1 MELPE
6 KTPQPQK
13 RAFNLMELVRG
24 GLGEG
29 VEIDL
34 TPEIE
39 PVDLNG
45 EFPTMEFTQEKPTAK
60 VSLTETPQG
69 QARAVKQEKQ
79 ETQEPDNDDEPE
91 KTALS
96 ASKGAKAGVLV
107 LDMLN
112 STIASLIGKK
122 PRQDY
127 KWERGEKKELEEALK
142 IYIESSDFQV
152 SPGWA
157 LFLVLATMV
166 GGTMSEAYQ
175 DGQEAKGRAMKRD
188 EPAPEPEPQ
197 PKPSFQPRQPQTHVF
212 QQPETVEKMET
223 TKKPFK
229 MGGKTAGKRTE
240 TNRERAE
247 ASFYKLQKKLGTRP
261 RIRDVFDDLGGDV
274 SMTTTSNYIKNL

>member
-6 KTPQPQK
+6 KMPQK
-13 RAFNLMELVRG
+13 KGFNLMELVRG

-29 VEIDL
+29 VEVDL

-39 PVDLNG
+39 PVDLNP
-45 EFPTMEFTQEKPTAK
+45 EFPTMEFPTEKPVK
-60 VSLTETPQG
+60 PVSLTETK
-69 QARAVKQEKQ
+69 AVKQAKEA
-79 ETQEPDNDDEPE
+79 TDDNEDEDEPE

-96 ASKGAKAGVLV
+96 ASRGAKAGVLV

-122 PRQDY
+122 PRQYY

-175 DGQEAKGRAMKRD
+175 DGQEAKGRAMKGD
-188 EPAPEPEPQ
+188 EPATEPEPQ
-197 PKPSFQPRQPQTHVF
+197 PKPNFQPRQPQTHVF
-212 QQPETVEKMET
+212 HEPETVEKMET

-261 RIRDVFDDLGGDV
+261 RIRDVFEDLGGDV

>member
-1 MELPE
+1 MEIPE

-13 RAFNLMELVRG
+13 KVFNLMELVRG

-39 PVDLNG
+39 PVNLNG
-45 EFPTMEFTQEKPTAK
+45 EFPAMEFPQEKPTAK
-60 VSLTETPQG
+60 ASLTET
-69 QARAVKQEKQ
+69 RAVKQEKQ
-79 ETQEPDNDDEPE
+79 ETQEPDDDDEPE

-175 DGQEAKGRAMKRD
+175 DGQEAKGRSMRRD
-188 EPAPEPEPQ
+188 EPEQEPEQ
-197 PKPSFQPRQPQTHVF
+197 VEKPTFRPRQPQTHVF
-212 QQPETVEKMET
+212 QQPEGVEKMET

-261 RIRDVFDDLGGDV
+261 RIRDVFEDLGGDV